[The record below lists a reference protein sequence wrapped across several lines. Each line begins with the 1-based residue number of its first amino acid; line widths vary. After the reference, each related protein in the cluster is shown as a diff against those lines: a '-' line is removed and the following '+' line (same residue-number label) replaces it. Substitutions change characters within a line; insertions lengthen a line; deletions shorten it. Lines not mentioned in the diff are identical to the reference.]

1 MSKNINIDSRK
12 VSRWMHT
19 QVATSQTIKT
29 RLKRTSTII
38 GELATK
44 SNADSL
50 NTIAKD
56 VLELVEAY
64 EPIHKNYVEVNT
76 QMLKTNKLAQSA
88 NNVR

>member
-12 VSRWMHT
+12 VSKWMHT

-29 RLKRTSTII
+29 RLKRTATIV
-38 GELATK
+38 GELALK

-50 NTIAKD
+50 HGIAKD
-56 VLELVEAY
+56 TEELVTAY
-64 EPIHKNYVEVNT
+64 EPIHKNYVEINT

-88 NNVR
+88 NSVR